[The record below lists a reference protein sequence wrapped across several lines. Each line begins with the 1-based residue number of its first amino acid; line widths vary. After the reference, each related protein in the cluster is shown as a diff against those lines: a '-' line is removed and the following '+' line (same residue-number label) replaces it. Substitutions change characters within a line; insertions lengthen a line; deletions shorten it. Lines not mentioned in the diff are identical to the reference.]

1 MGREPYRAS
10 GQGRVSERTGA
21 DLESKAGI
29 YADVGG
35 CNQSVSTASGKFRER
50 SVAACSLAGFE
61 LDLDLGLNLRLLVQ

>member
-1 MGREPYRAS
+1 MGREPYRALS
-10 GQGRVSERTGA
+10 QGGASERTDA

-35 CNQSVSTASGKFRER
+35 CNQSVYTVSGNFRER

-61 LDLDLGLNLRLLVQ
+61 LDSP